1 MIVVPAVHPAREIV
15 VTVDALRPGTV
26 HRTATTLETVGG
38 KAVNVAR
45 FVVAMGGPV
54 RLVALADDEL
64 AAAFAAE
71 SSFAATA
78 ASGAPIVTVVPSPE
92 RSRVDLAIVD
102 REGRAT
108 VVNGTALPPPG
119 DAIAEV
125 ERRTA
130 DALGPGDVLVLAGS
144 LPPGTTGLL
153 GRLVRMGRD
162 RGATVVVDASGTW
175 LREALDA
182 GPQVVKVNREEA
194 AAADRVASGTAPFR
208 GPDVVAI
215 TDGPA
220 PIRAWI
226 AGAEWR
232 IAPPADL
239 EIVST
244 HGAGDALTAGL
255 ALGLSEGR
263 SALDAL
269 RLGVAMASARL
280 RHLPFA
286 LDPRDVAEHEGAI
299 RADAVE

>member
-1 MIVVPAVHPAREIV
+1 
-15 VTVDALRPGTV
+15 
-26 HRTATTLETVGG
+26 
-38 KAVNVAR
+38 
-45 FVVAMGGPV
+45 
-54 RLVALADDEL
+54 
-64 AAAFAAE
+64 
-71 SSFAATA
+71 
-78 ASGAPIVTVVPSPE
+78 
-92 RSRVDLAIVD
+92 
-102 REGRAT
+102 
-108 VVNGTALPPPG
+108 
-119 DAIAEV
+119 
-125 ERRTA
+125 
-130 DALGPGDVLVLAGS
+130 
-144 LPPGTTGLL
+144 
-153 GRLVRMGRD
+153 
-162 RGATVVVDASGTW
+162 VVVDASGTW

-194 AAADRVASGTAPFR
+194 AAADRNADRVASGTAPFR

-280 RHLPFA
+280 RHLPFT